1 MKDMVLPVNGRFL
14 IYFWIFLKR
23 KGKTMWLKM
32 IIEKIGYFYTGS
44 LINQCITSNLIKKN
58 KININII
65 HFGGDSDKLMVFVGI

>member
-1 MKDMVLPVNGRFL
+1 
-14 IYFWIFLKR
+14 
-23 KGKTMWLKM
+23 M

-65 HFGGDSDKLMVFVGI
+65 HFGGDSDKLMSFVGI